1 MGKINLLDSSVYNH
15 ISAGEVVTNPSA
27 VVKELVENSIDA
39 GADKIT
45 IEIEGGG
52 ITKIRVIDDG
62 SGIEQEDVKKA
73 FLSHATSKINSVDD
87 IFHIETLGFRGE
99 ALASI
104 GAVSKA
110 NIITKTKDADVGTY
124 MEIDGGVFG
133 ELSERATTD
142 GTAITVSNLFY
153 NTPARLK
160 FLKQPRFEQND
171 VNKTVARFI
180 LGHPEI
186 NFTYLVDGEIF
197 YQSPS
202 GSLSDAIY
210 SVYGADFLQEM
221 VEVNRVDNGMRI
233 SGFICTP
240 FGCKNNTSW
249 QNTYING
256 RWVDSK
262 CVSIACFNA
271 YSDFIMKGKFPA
283 FILNIEMDP
292 RDVDINVSPQKTEA
306 KFVRDSEVFAFV
318 YSTVLQ
324 VLQKH
329 EKDIEEKES
338 IEALVEAPIIN
349 KSEDNKINVSS
360 FNPFKYQQTN
370 QEFDEQPTIT
380 VEQEKPT
387 HYNDTTVKIFDDYNE
402 PLFEEQVESLKLNSE
417 SSVMSEIMKKDIEK
431 IHTTLNQNTFLDG
444 DPFKIV
450 GVAFTTYIIVESNET
465 LYIID
470 QHAAHERVL
479 YDKFVEE
486 MSNGKLPNQTLM
498 IPYILKTNYEES
510 NFIEQNKETL
520 EQLGFEFEAFGNSSY
535 KVVAVPGILSDMD
548 LDIFFQ
554 DIFSDISYLSN
565 QNNLIKDKIATKACR
580 SAVKAGDRL
589 SDSEI
594 ELLIK
599 MVNSSDTP
607 LQCPHGRPF
616 VVKVTKTELEKW
628 FKRIV

>member
-360 FNPFKYQQTN
+360 FNPFKYQQIN
-370 QEFDEQPTIT
+370 QDFDERPTII